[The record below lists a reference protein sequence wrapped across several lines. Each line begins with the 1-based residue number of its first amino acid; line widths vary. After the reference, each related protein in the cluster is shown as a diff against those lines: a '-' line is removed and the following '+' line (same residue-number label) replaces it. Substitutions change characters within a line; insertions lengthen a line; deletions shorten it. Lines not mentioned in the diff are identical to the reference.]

1 MSRRVLVTAIAIV
14 LAAVTPTLAK
24 ERQKVVRLKIGPFAI
39 EPNRDREV
47 CQAFRLR
54 GVPGMEVV
62 SWEARSRYSRSG
74 EVGSHHLVAYGYQG
88 TNSATF
94 PEGIV
99 ENPGCGDFGPPDFF
113 LRRVFL
119 AGSGGETRRGVWAF
133 TRGAFPGDL
142 MQPLPNPV
150 DTPTDAVLV
159 LNSHYF
165 NGSRKR
171 ARGLAKV
178 TLRLAP
184 RNPRKRVL
192 RQLIHGDASRD
203 ILVPPLGTGAVSA
216 TFQAD
221 GGANLS
227 TEGGRN
233 PEGDVCIFTL
243 ATHMH
248 KRGTLYTIDYEE
260 GGVVKLML
268 AWPDFIHAG
277 ILLRPRFEPSDEGPR
292 TRSLGLLRAYTAENG
307 LPRLRYGCRYANGVE
322 GKEMKLGCEEESGV
336 PPGMSWAEAE
346 ARGVSALESHAR
358 PCGKDGA
365 NCDGRPCVPANLV
378 FGPLSDD
385 DMCILTA
392 LVYDPRPDV
401 GVDRAC
407 DLVNLY

>member
-1 MSRRVLVTAIAIV
+1 MRRRILGTAIAIV

-24 ERQKVVRLKIGPFAI
+24 TKQKVVRLKIGPFNI

-47 CQAFRLR
+47 CQAFRVR

-62 SWEARSRYSRSG
+62 SWEARSRYSKNG
-74 EVGSHHLVAYGYQG
+74 EVGSHHFVVYGYQG
-88 TNSATF
+88 TGSASF
-94 PEGIV
+94 PDGLV

-119 AGSGGETRRGVWAF
+119 AGSGGETKRGIWA
-133 TRGAFPGDL
+133 TTKGAFPGDL
-142 MQPLPNPV
+142 MQPLPNPEG
-150 DTPTDAVLV
+150 DASDAVIV

-178 TLRLAP
+178 VLRLAP

-192 RQLIHGDASRD
+192 RQIIHGDASRD
-203 ILVPPLGTGAVSA
+203 IDVAPLTTGAVTSS
-216 TFQAD
+216 FQSD

-227 TEGGRN
+227 TEGGKN

-248 KRGTLYTIDYEE
+248 KRGTRFTIDYEE
-260 GGVVKLML
+260 TGVVKPML
-268 AWPDFIHAG
+268 SWTDYLHAG
-277 ILLRPRFEPSDEGPR
+277 VVLRPRLEPSDDGDP

-307 LPRLRYGCRYANGVE
+307 FPRLRYGCEYANGVD
-322 GKEMKLGCEEESGV
+322 GKEEKMGCEDEAGV
-336 PPGMSWAEAE
+336 TPGMSWAEAE
-346 ARGVSALESHAR
+346 TRGISSLQSHAK
-358 PCGKDGA
+358 PCGKDGV
-365 NCDGRPCVPANLV
+365 NCNGKPCVPANLV

-392 LVYDPRPDV
+392 LVYDPLPGKGADH
-401 GVDRAC
+401 AC